1 MSATATGEQT
11 MNTHKS
17 LRPRVL
23 QLTAMS
29 IVALAGFAC
38 TAAAAASPTLDRI
51 KESGRIRMG
60 YIADA
65 KPFTFLN
72 DDNVVDGYAMA
83 LCNQI
88 AARVKTQLRMESL
101 TVEWTPVTIANRL
114 HKVEQGDIDLLCTPS
129 VVNADHR
136 QNVSYSVPIFAAGN
150 RIVLRADAPAAL
162 RNALA
167 ERPVSRPVWR
177 GSPAAKV
184 LQGTSI
190 ASVAGTTTEKWLR
203 DRRAALQVDAT
214 LVTVPDLRAG
224 LQQLLD
230 GKVDALVADRTAV
243 LGALD
248 NSSRDKVVILD
259 RMLTHE
265 PAAMAMARS
274 DEDFRLLVDTSLSQ
288 VYASDLFPQLY
299 QRWLG
304 SYDADV
310 HSFFVWNSLVQ

>member
-1 MSATATGEQT
+1 MNTAKLAGLFTPRTSALLILRTATV
-11 MNTHKS
+11 S
-17 LRPRVL
+17 L
-23 QLTAMS
+23 A
-29 IVALAGFAC
+29 VALGIVCSAQ
-38 TAAAAASPTLDRI
+38 AASAQTLDRI

-60 YIADA
+60 YMADA
-65 KPFTFLN
+65 RPFTFIN
-72 DDNVVDGYAMA
+72 DDNVVDGYAAA

-88 AARVKTQLRMESL
+88 AARVKTHLRLESL
-101 TVEWTPVTIANRL
+101 TVEWTPVTLANRL
-114 HKVEQGDIDLLCTPS
+114 QKVEQGDVDLLCTPS
-129 VVNADHR
+129 AINADHR
-136 QNVSYSVPIFAAGN
+136 RSVSYSVPIFAAGN

-162 RNALA
+162 RNALSDH
-167 ERPVSRPVWR
+167 PVSRPVWR

-203 DRRAALQVDAT
+203 DRRTALQVDAK

-230 GKVDALVADRTAV
+230 GKVDAFVADRTAV

-248 NSSRDKVVILD
+248 NSSRDKVLILD

-274 DEDFRLLVDTSLSQ
+274 DEDFRLLVDNSLSQ

-304 SYDADV
+304 TYDADV
-310 HSFFVWNSLVQ
+310 HTFFVWNSLMQ

>member
-1 MSATATGEQT
+1 MNSSTSAGRFLVHLAAT
-11 MNTHKS
+11 
-17 LRPRVL
+17 
-23 QLTAMS
+23 S
-29 IVALAGFAC
+29 IAALMGFAC
-38 TAAAAASPTLDRI
+38 TAATASSPTLDRI

-65 KPFTFLN
+65 KPFTFIN
-72 DDNVVDGYAMA
+72 DDNVVDGYATA
-83 LCNQI
+83 LCNQV
-88 AARVKTQLRMESL
+88 AARIKTQLHLESL

-114 HKVEQGDIDLLCTPS
+114 QKVEQGDVDLLCTPS
-129 VVNADHR
+129 SVNADHR
-136 QNVSYSVPIFAAGN
+136 ENVSYSVPIFAAGN

-162 RNALA
+162 RNALS
-167 ERPVSRPVWR
+167 EHPVSRPVWR

-190 ASVAGTTTEKWLR
+190 ASVAGTTTEKWLQE
-203 DRRAALQVDAT
+203 RRAALQVDAK
-214 LVTVPDLRAG
+214 LVSVPDLRTG

-248 NSSRDKVVILD
+248 SSSRDKVFILD

-265 PAAMAMARS
+265 PAALAMVRS
-274 DEDFRLLVDTSLSQ
+274 DEDFRLLVDKSLSQ

-304 SYDADV
+304 SYDANAQ
-310 HSFFVWNSLVQ
+310 SFFVWNSLTQ